1 MSRAQLYLVLGILF
15 ALIVA
20 IFAVQNTEKVVI
32 YFLFWQMQE
41 ASKVIIILVSAAFGA
56 LAMFF
61 LGFMW
66 SYKKIKRIRQM
77 EAEIVDLKK
86 TGDKETTTPPPPVAY
101 P

>member
-1 MSRAQLYLVLGILF
+1 LSRAQLYLVLGILF

-41 ASKVIIILVSAAFGA
+41 ASKVIIILASAAFGA

-66 SYKKIKRIRQM
+66 SYKKIKRIRQL
-77 EAEIVDLKK
+77 EAEIADLTK
-86 TGDKETTTPPPPVAY
+86 TGDKETTTPPPPIAY

>member
-1 MSRAQLYLVLGILF
+1 LSRAQLYLVLGILF

-20 IFAVQNTEKVVI
+20 IFAVQNTERVVI
-32 YFLFWQMQE
+32 YFLFWQIQN

-66 SYKKIKRIRQM
+66 SYKKIRRIRQL
-77 EAEIVDLKK
+77 EAEIADLKNP
-86 TGDKETTTPPPPVAY
+86 GDKEKTTPPPVAY

>member
-1 MSRAQLYLVLGILF
+1 MSRGQLYLVLGFLF

-32 YFLFWQMQE
+32 YFLFWQIQE

-66 SYKKIKRIRQM
+66 SYKKIKRIRQL
-77 EAEIVDLKK
+77 EAEIADLKK
-86 TGDKETTTPPPPVAY
+86 TGDNESPPPVAY